1 MEMID
6 ILAFGVH
13 PDDVELGCSGT
24 LLKHIAMGFKVGLV
38 DLTRGE
44 LGTRGTA
51 DIRTVEALNAMKK
64 MGAQFRHNL
73 DMADGF
79 FQDNIENQL
88 KLIEVIRRFRPTLVL
103 LNAVHDRHPD
113 HGRAAKMVADACF
126 YSGLAKIS
134 TIFDDKEQLAWRPA
148 NVYHYIQD
156 RNLTADFVVDISDF
170 MEEKLNLVKTFTS
183 QFYLPGSLEY
193 KKEMETP
200 ISGPDFLEFLTAKA
214 RSYGREAGFTFA
226 EGFTCVRTPGIQN
239 LFDLS

>member
-1 MEMID
+1 
-6 ILAFGVH
+6 
-13 PDDVELGCSGT
+13 
-24 LLKHIAMGFKVGLV
+24 MGFKVGLV

-51 DIRTVEALNAMKK
+51 EIRTVEALNAMKK

-79 FQDNIENQL
+79 FQDNKENQL
-88 KLIEVIRRFRPTLVL
+88 KLIEVIRRFRPKMVL

-134 TIFDDKEQLAWRPA
+134 TSFDAKEQLSWRPS
-148 NVYHYIQD
+148 NVYHYVQD
-156 RNLTADFVVDISDF
+156 RNLKADFVVDISDF

-183 QFYLPGSLEY
+183 QFYLPASLEY

>member
-1 MEMID
+1 
-6 ILAFGVH
+6 
-13 PDDVELGCSGT
+13 
-24 LLKHIAMGFKVGLV
+24 
-38 DLTRGE
+38 
-44 LGTRGTA
+44 
-51 DIRTVEALNAMKK
+51 MKK

-79 FQDNIENQL
+79 FQDNKDNQL
-88 KLIEVIRRFRPTLVL
+88 KLIEVIRRFRPKMVL

-113 HGRAAKMVADACF
+113 HGRAAKMVADAC
-126 YSGLAKIS
+126 YYAGLAKIS
-134 TIFDDKEQLAWRPA
+134 TTFDDKEQLAWRPV

-183 QFYLPGSLEY
+183 QFYLPASLEY
-193 KKEMETP
+193 KKELETP

-239 LFDLS
+239 LFDLR

>member
-1 MEMID
+1 
-6 ILAFGVH
+6 
-13 PDDVELGCSGT
+13 
-24 LLKHIAMGFKVGLV
+24 MGFKVGLV

-51 DIRTVEALNAMKK
+51 EIRTGEALNAMKK
-64 MGAQFRHNL
+64 MGAQFRYNL

-79 FQDNIENQL
+79 FQDNKDNQL
-88 KLIEVIRRFRPTLVL
+88 KLIEVIRRFRPKMVL

-113 HGRAAKMVADACF
+113 HGRAAKMVADAC
-126 YSGLAKIS
+126 YYAGLAKIS
-134 TIFDDKEQLAWRPA
+134 TTFDDKEQLAWRPV

-183 QFYLPGSLEY
+183 QFYLPASLEY
-193 KKEMETP
+193 KKELETP

-239 LFDLS
+239 LFDLR

>member
-1 MEMID
+1 
-6 ILAFGVH
+6 
-13 PDDVELGCSGT
+13 
-24 LLKHIAMGFKVGLV
+24 V

-64 MGAQFRHNL
+64 MGAQLRHNL

-79 FQDNIENQL
+79 FQDNKENQL
-88 KLIEVIRRFRPTLVL
+88 KLIEVIRRFRPKMVL

-134 TIFDDKEQLAWRPA
+134 TSFDAKEQLPWRPS

-156 RNLTADFVVDISDF
+156 RNLKADFVVDISDF

-183 QFYLPGSLEY
+183 QFYLPASLEY

>member
-1 MEMID
+1 
-6 ILAFGVH
+6 
-13 PDDVELGCSGT
+13 
-24 LLKHIAMGFKVGLV
+24 
-38 DLTRGE
+38 
-44 LGTRGTA
+44 
-51 DIRTVEALNAMKK
+51 VEALNAMKK

-79 FQDNIENQL
+79 FQDNKENQL
-88 KLIEVIRRFRPTLVL
+88 KLIEVIRHFRPKMVL

-134 TIFDDKEQLAWRPA
+134 TSFDAKEQLAWRPA

-183 QFYLPGSLEY
+183 QFYLPASLEY

-226 EGFTCVRTPGIQN
+226 EGFTCIRTPGIQN

>member
-1 MEMID
+1 
-6 ILAFGVH
+6 
-13 PDDVELGCSGT
+13 
-24 LLKHIAMGFKVGLV
+24 MGFKVGLV

-79 FQDNIENQL
+79 FQDNKENQL
-88 KLIEVIRRFRPTLVL
+88 KLIEVIRHFRPKMVL

-134 TIFDDKEQLAWRPA
+134 TSFDAKEQLAWRPA

-183 QFYLPGSLEY
+183 QFYLPASLEY

-226 EGFTCVRTPGIQN
+226 EGFTCIRTPGIQN

>member
-1 MEMID
+1 
-6 ILAFGVH
+6 
-13 PDDVELGCSGT
+13 
-24 LLKHIAMGFKVGLV
+24 MGFKVGLV

-51 DIRTVEALNAMKK
+51 EIRTGEALNAMKK

-79 FQDNIENQL
+79 FQDNKDNQL
-88 KLIEVIRRFRPTLVL
+88 KLIEVIRRFRPKMVL

-113 HGRAAKMVADACF
+113 HGRAAKMVADAC
-126 YSGLAKIS
+126 YYAGLAKIS
-134 TIFDDKEQLAWRPA
+134 TTFDDKEQLAWRPV

-183 QFYLPGSLEY
+183 QFYLPASLEY
-193 KKEMETP
+193 KKELETP

-239 LFDLS
+239 LFDLR

>member
-1 MEMID
+1 
-6 ILAFGVH
+6 
-13 PDDVELGCSGT
+13 
-24 LLKHIAMGFKVGLV
+24 MGFKVGLV

-51 DIRTVEALNAMKK
+51 DIRTEEALNAMKK

-79 FQDNIENQL
+79 FQDNKENQL
-88 KLIEVIRRFRPTLVL
+88 KLIEVIRRFRPKIVL

-113 HGRAAKMVADACF
+113 HGRAAKMAADACF

-134 TIFDDKEQLAWRPA
+134 TTFDAKEQLAWRPA

-156 RNLTADFVVDISDF
+156 RNLKADFVVDISDF

-183 QFYLPGSLEY
+183 QFYLPASLEY

>member
-1 MEMID
+1 
-6 ILAFGVH
+6 
-13 PDDVELGCSGT
+13 
-24 LLKHIAMGFKVGLV
+24 
-38 DLTRGE
+38 
-44 LGTRGTA
+44 
-51 DIRTVEALNAMKK
+51 VEALNAMKK

-79 FQDNIENQL
+79 FQDNKENQM
-88 KLIEVIRRFRPTLVL
+88 KLIEVIRRFRPKMVL

-183 QFYLPGSLEY
+183 QFYLPASLEY

>member
-1 MEMID
+1 
-6 ILAFGVH
+6 
-13 PDDVELGCSGT
+13 
-24 LLKHIAMGFKVGLV
+24 MGFKVGLV

-51 DIRTVEALNAMKK
+51 EIRTGEALNAMKK
-64 MGAQFRHNL
+64 MGAQFRYNL

-79 FQDNIENQL
+79 FQDNKDNQL
-88 KLIEVIRRFRPTLVL
+88 KLIEVIRRFRPKMVL

-113 HGRAAKMVADACF
+113 HGRAAKMVADAC
-126 YSGLAKIS
+126 YYAGLAKIS
-134 TIFDDKEQLAWRPA
+134 TTFDDKEQLAWRPV

-183 QFYLPGSLEY
+183 QFYLPASLEY

-226 EGFTCVRTPGIQN
+226 EGFTCIRTPGIQN

>member
-1 MEMID
+1 
-6 ILAFGVH
+6 
-13 PDDVELGCSGT
+13 
-24 LLKHIAMGFKVGLV
+24 
-38 DLTRGE
+38 
-44 LGTRGTA
+44 
-51 DIRTVEALNAMKK
+51 MKK

-73 DMADGF
+73 DIADGF
-79 FQDNIENQL
+79 FQDNRENQL
-88 KLIEVIRRFRPTLVL
+88 KLIEVIRRFRPKIVL

-134 TIFDDKEQLAWRPA
+134 TTFDAKEQLPWRPSNA
-148 NVYHYIQD
+148 YHYIQD
-156 RNLTADFVVDISDF
+156 RNLKADFVVDISDF
-170 MEEKLNLVKTFTS
+170 MEQKLNLVKTFTS
-183 QFYLPGSLEY
+183 QFYLPASLEY

>member
-79 FQDNIENQL
+79 FQDNKENQL

-134 TIFDDKEQLAWRPA
+134 TTFDDKEQLAWRPA

-156 RNLTADFVVDISDF
+156 RNLKADFVVDISDF
-170 MEEKLNLVKTFTS
+170 MEEKLIGFNTFPNINTPPMMEASLIPSLISKIKTH
-183 QFYLPGSLEY
+183 
-193 KKEMETP
+193 
-200 ISGPDFLEFLTAKA
+200 
-214 RSYGREAGFTFA
+214 
-226 EGFTCVRTPGIQN
+226 
-239 LFDLS
+239 